1 MDTHFP
7 ISKPMVG
14 HTVPGVLRR
23 YPVKLVNNPDYSFVI
38 KHRKVF
44 NPVKRIMPMG
54 QTLGK
59 EKLADLL
66 QKLLQGDKKGPELH
80 TGYKPAK
87 ENLEW
92 KGNAPDN
99 LLSLYD

>member
-1 MDTHFP
+1 
-7 ISKPMVG
+7 
-14 HTVPGVLRR
+14 
-23 YPVKLVNNPDYSFVI
+23 
-38 KHRKVF
+38 
-44 NPVKRIMPMG
+44 MPMG